1 MALLAGL
8 TILAGCS
15 DLGNQADATI
25 RIDAQDRNQALQ
37 LRQEL
42 LQQAP
47 SWGGVRVGEDTAE
60 KEGEISLTFSLPG
73 RNLDAA
79 IGGIQSMDA
88 DVDSTSIDVEREDVE
103 RTTTTASSSGSSSQT
118 ADDGEITL
126 RVDVTAAPEAAGAGA
141 VLRLLMAIFSVI
153 GMVATALWISQA
165 WKRRFGREDPPR
177 PRRRIGGADLD
188 DVDVDL
194 SDPPTQETPRVPREP
209 WN

>member
-1 MALLAGL
+1 MIVGLLLAA
-8 TILAGCS
+8 AGCS

-25 RIDAQDRNQALQ
+25 RIDAEDRNQALQ

-88 DVDSTSIDVEREDVE
+88 DVDSTSIDVDRKDVE
-103 RTTTTASSSGSSSQT
+103 RTTTTAGASGGTPSES
-118 ADDGEITL
+118 DDGEITL

-141 VLRLLMAIFSVI
+141 VLRLLMAVFSVI
-153 GMVATALWISQA
+153 GMVASALWISHA
-165 WKRRFGREDPPR
+165 WKRRFGREESPR
-177 PRRRIGGADLD
+177 PRRRIGGADL